1 MRTES
6 DSGVSVDSVGVGPTE
21 GRRLRFYPLDLKR
34 RIVEETF
41 GPGQSVSIVARRHD
55 VNANLVFA
63 WRKRYRDGT
72 LGKGKVASKATTA
85 SRQDLVRIGVI
96 GPGSRL
102 DPLSVVSG
110 SSARSSTVPH
120 RKEPVVRDTDSPAAA
135 SIIDIELPNR
145 VKLRFPAAIEEA
157 ALRLVLAVTRQLP

>member
-72 LGKGKVASKATTA
+72 LGKGKVAKKATTA
-85 SRQDLVRIGVI
+85 SRQDLIRIGVI
-96 GPGSRL
+96 DPGSGL
-102 DPLSVVSG
+102 VPLPVVSS
-110 SSARSSTVPH
+110 SSARSPMTAH
-120 RKEPVVRDTDSPAAA
+120 RKEPAVCENDSAVVT
-135 SIIDIELPNR
+135 SIIEIELPNR
-145 VKLRFPAAIEEA
+145 VKLRVAAGVDEA
-157 ALRLVLAVTRQLP
+157 TLRRALAVTRQLP